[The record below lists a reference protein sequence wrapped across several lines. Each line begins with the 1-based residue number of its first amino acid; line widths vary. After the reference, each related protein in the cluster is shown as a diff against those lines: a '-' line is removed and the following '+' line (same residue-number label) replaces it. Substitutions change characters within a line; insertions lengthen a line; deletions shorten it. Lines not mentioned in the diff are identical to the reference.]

1 MERKLTKLEHCH
13 VELLVTVD
21 EPAWKAAQEKA
32 LKKLAKEVTIKG
44 FRKGEAPIEMAKKH
58 VNPMDQMNEAINSLL
73 PSLYQESVEAEKI
86 IPYAQPK
93 VDVTKVSDTELEVK
107 FVITTA
113 PEVELGKYTGLKVG
127 KGEVSVNE
135 EDLANAIADL
145 QGKNATLVVKE
156 GAAQLGDTAVID
168 FEGFI
173 EGKAFDGGKAENHEL
188 VLGSNSFI
196 PGFEAAI
203 VGHKAGEEFDI
214 KVKFPENYVEELKG
228 KDATFKIKLHEVKE
242 KVLPELNDESVKEF
256 EITGVETVEQLKEH
270 LKVDLL
276 KRKENEARNQFFG
289 KLLEEIVKNSKIDI
303 PEEIIESQTHHTID
317 DMVARMQQSGL
328 KLEDYLKIIGQT
340 EQQFHDQIKENAA
353 KEAQTFFVM
362 DAILKAEKFE
372 VTDKELE
379 VEYESLAKQYNMK
392 VEDVK
397 KALAPQ
403 LEDYK
408 HNLAMKKVEDFLYEK
423 NN

>member
-21 EPAWKAAQEKA
+21 EATWKAAQEKA
-32 LKKLAKEVTIKG
+32 LKKLVKEVTIKG
-44 FRKGEAPIEMAKKH
+44 FRKGEAPLEMARKH
-58 VNPMDQMNEAINSLL
+58 VNPMDQMNEAINGLL
-73 PSLYQESVEAEKI
+73 PSLYEESIKAENVM
-86 IPYAQPK
+86 PYAQPK
-93 VDVTKVSDTELEVK
+93 VDITKVSDTELEVK
-107 FVITTA
+107 FTITTA

-135 EDLANAIADL
+135 EELANAIADL

-156 GAAQLGDTAVID
+156 GEAKLGDTAVID
-168 FEGFI
+168 FEGFLD
-173 EGKAFDGGKAENHEL
+173 GKPFDGGKAENHEL

-203 VGHKAGEEFDI
+203 VGHKAGEEFEI

-270 LKVDLL
+270 LRVDLL
-276 KRKENEARNQFFG
+276 KRKESEARNEFFG
-289 KLLEEIVKNSKIDI
+289 KLLEEIAKNSKVDI
-303 PEEIIESQTHHTID
+303 PDEIIESQTHHTID

-328 KLEDYLKIIGQT
+328 QLKDYLQIIGQT
-340 EQQFHDQIKENAA
+340 EQQFHDQVKANAA
-353 KEAQTFFVM
+353 KEAQTFFIM

-379 VEYESLAKQYNMK
+379 NEYESLAKQYNMK

>member
-21 EPAWKAAQEKA
+21 EQEWKAAQEKA

-58 VNPMDQMNEAINSLL
+58 INPMDQMNEAINGIL
-73 PSLYQESVEAEKI
+73 PSLYEESIKAENI
-86 IPYAQPK
+86 TPYAQPK
-93 VDVTKVSDTELEVK
+93 VDITKVSDTELEVK

-113 PEVELGKYTGLKVG
+113 PEVELGKYTGLKIG

-135 EDLANAIADL
+135 EDLANAITDL

-156 GAAQLGDTAVID
+156 GAAKLGDTAVID

-173 EGKAFDGGKAENHEL
+173 EGKAFEGGKAENHEL
-188 VLGSNSFI
+188 ILGSNSFI

-214 KVKFPENYVEELKG
+214 QVKFPENYVEELKG

-270 LKVDLL
+270 LKVDIL
-276 KRKENEARNQFFG
+276 KRKESEARNEFFG
-289 KLLEEIVKNSKIDI
+289 KLLDEIAKNSKVDI

-317 DMVARMQQSGL
+317 QMVARMQQSGL
-328 KLEDYLKIIGQT
+328 QLEDYLKIIGQT

-353 KEAQTFFVM
+353 KEAQTFFIM
-362 DAILKAEKFE
+362 DAILKAEKCE
-372 VTDKELE
+372 VSDKELE
-379 VEYESLAKQYNMK
+379 NEYESLAEQYNMK

-408 HNLAMKKVEDFLYEK
+408 HNLAMKKVEDFLYE
-423 NN
+423 NNN

>member
-21 EPAWKAAQEKA
+21 EATWKAAQEKA
-32 LKKLAKEVTIKG
+32 LKKLVKEVTIKG
-44 FRKGEAPIEMAKKH
+44 FRKGEAPLEMARKH
-58 VNPMDQMNEAINSLL
+58 VNPMDQMNEAINGLL
-73 PSLYQESVEAEKI
+73 PNLYEESIKAENVM
-86 IPYAQPK
+86 PYAQPK
-93 VDVTKVSDTELEVK
+93 VDITKVSDTELEVK
-107 FVITTA
+107 FTITTA

-135 EDLANAIADL
+135 EELANAIADL

-156 GAAQLGDTAVID
+156 GEAKLGDTAVID
-168 FEGFI
+168 FEGFLD
-173 EGKAFDGGKAENHEL
+173 GKPFDGGKAENHEL

-276 KRKENEARNQFFG
+276 KRKENEARNEFFG
-289 KLLEEIVKNSKIDI
+289 KLLEEIAKNSKVDI
-303 PEEIIESQTHHTID
+303 PDEIIESQTHHTID

-328 KLEDYLKIIGQT
+328 QLKDYLQIIGQT
-340 EQQFHDQIKENAA
+340 EQQFHDQVKANAT
-353 KEAQTFFVM
+353 KEAQTFFIM

-379 VEYESLAKQYNMK
+379 NEYESLAKQYNMK

-423 NN
+423 ND